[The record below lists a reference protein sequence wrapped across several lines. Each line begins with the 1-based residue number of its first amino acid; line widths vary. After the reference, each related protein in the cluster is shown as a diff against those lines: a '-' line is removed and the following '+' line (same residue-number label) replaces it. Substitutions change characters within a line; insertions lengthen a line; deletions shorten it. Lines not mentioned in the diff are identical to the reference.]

1 MTLRRTVLLSTAAV
15 IVLMGGTFALAA
27 ANSQPQSLAQAPT
40 TPPTTPGVCD
50 GTGPHGPRGGPRGG
64 GMGMMG
70 LGDMPWVDELNLSAE
85 QTEQIRTI
93 RDQTRTDTTEL
104 RQQLR
109 AAHQEMQTLMANDAS
124 ADQLRNQ
131 HQEVQDLMQ
140 QLGDEHFDA
149 MLAVRDVLT
158 PEQRA
163 QLTELQ
169 QQRRGNPM
177 NFDLEEST
185 PQ

>member
-27 ANSQPQSLAQAPT
+27 SNSQPEFLAQAPT
-40 TPPTTPGVCD
+40 TTPAAPGVCD

-70 LGDMPWVDELNLSAE
+70 MGGMPWVDELNLSTE

-93 RDQTRTDTTEL
+93 RDQARTDTTEL
-104 RQQLR
+104 RQQLW
-109 AAHQEMQTLMANDAS
+109 AAHQEMRTLMASDAS
-124 ADQLRNQ
+124 ADQLRSQ

-140 QLGDEHFDA
+140 QLGDEHFDT
-149 MLAVRDVLT
+149 MLEIRDVLT

-163 QLTELQ
+163 QLAELQ

-177 NFDLEEST
+177 NFDLEESA

>member
-1 MTLRRTVLLSTAAV
+1 
-15 IVLMGGTFALAA
+15 
-27 ANSQPQSLAQAPT
+27 
-40 TPPTTPGVCD
+40 
-50 GTGPHGPRGGPRGG
+50 
-64 GMGMMG
+64 MGMMG